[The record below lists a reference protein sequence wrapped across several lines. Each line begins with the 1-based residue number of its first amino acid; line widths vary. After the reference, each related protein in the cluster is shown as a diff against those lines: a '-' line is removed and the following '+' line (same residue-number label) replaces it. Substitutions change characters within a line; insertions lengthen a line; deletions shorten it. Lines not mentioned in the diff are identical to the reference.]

1 MTAINA
7 GRDLI
12 ERGRGAGDDIADALG
27 DVRDSFDDYLSR
39 ADGVLARLDRSPKRS
54 FGLPLV
60 LVALGL
66 VGGYLIGRRAAAPGE
81 VAEANGAPVP
91 EAEPSME
98 VTTAVEVSRPQPAEL
113 DEIVPAAGSKT

>member
-12 ERGRGAGDDIADALG
+12 KRGRGA
-27 DVRDSFDDYLSR
+27 V
-39 ADGVLARLDRSPKRS
+39 DRSQRRS
-54 FGLPLV
+54 LRLPLV
-60 LVALGL
+60 LIAAGV
-66 VGGYLIGRRAAAPGE
+66 VGGYLLGRRAAAPAE
-81 VAEANGAPVP
+81 VAEPNGASAP

-113 DEIVPAAGSKT
+113 DEIVPAAASKT

>member
-1 MTAINA
+1 MMTAINA

-12 ERGRGAGDDIADALG
+12 GRGRGAGG
-27 DVRDSFDDYLSR
+27 D
-39 ADGVLARLDRSPKRS
+39 PKRS

-60 LVALGL
+60 LIAAGL
-66 VGGYLIGRRAAAPGE
+66 VGGYLIGRRAAGPDE
-81 VAEANGAPVP
+81 VVEATGASVP

-113 DEIVPAAGSKT
+113 DEIVPAAGAKT